1 MYQQSYIITVE
12 REEVYKTRRARAQR
26 RMLRAQRTGAIQGG
40 TLAVLVMVLLMLV
53 FARGCAANE
62 QELPPVA
69 STAVPMPTVE
79 VITLEHAEVIQTT
92 PEPKEPVRDWAAEAE
107 VLAKVVYGEARGCS
121 TTERAAVIWCILNRV
136 DDDSGYWPDDIIGV
150 ATQDSQFHGWDETH
164 PVLPKLYELALD
176 VIDRWQREKE
186 GERNVGRVLPSDY
199 FYFHGD
205 GLHNH
210 FRQDWKSGAAW
221 NWSLPSPY
229 EE

>member
-12 REEVYKTRRARAQR
+12 REEAYKIRRARAQR
-26 RMLRAQRTGAIQGG
+26 RMQRAQRAGAVQGG

-62 QELPPVA
+62 PEQPPVA
-69 STAVPMPTVE
+69 STAVPMPTME
-79 VITLEHAEVIQTT
+79 VITLEHTEVIPTT
-92 PEPKEPVRDWAAEAE
+92 AEPEEPVRDWTAEAE
-107 VLAKVVYGEARGCS
+107 VLAKTVYGEARGCS
-121 TTERAAVIWCILNRV
+121 TTEQAAVIWCILNRV
-136 DDDSGYWPDDIIGV
+136 DDSGGYWPDDIIGV
-150 ATQDSQFHGWDETH
+150 ATQDSQFHGWDEGH
-164 PVLPKLYELALD
+164 PVLPELYELALD

-210 FRQDWKSGAAW
+210 FRQDWKSGEVW